1 VATRTLPIPALA
13 PVEPSVGDGA
23 VIRAEHLTKRFGE
36 VLAVDDLSFALECG
50 TVTGFLGPN
59 GAGKTTTLRMLLH
72 LVEPTSGRALVF
84 GRRYQDLER
93 PAARVGAV
101 LEAADFH
108 PGRSGRDHL
117 FALALALGRDS
128 DGGHWFL
135 ERERA
140 AARRVDAVLDLVE
153 LASAGRRRVGSYS
166 LGMRQRLGLAA
177 ALLGDPE
184 LLILDEPANGLD
196 PEGVRWLRDFL
207 RSFAADGKTVLV
219 SSHVLAEVAQTVD
232 DVIIINKGRLVTIS
246 PLADLT
252 ARRSGAVRVRAPGVH
267 RLKAKLEAEGF
278 RATLR
283 DGGELLVEGAPAAH
297 VGEIAERAGVPLH
310 ELVSESSSLE
320 DIFLELTT
328 GDPS

>member
-1 VATRTLPIPALA
+1 M
-13 PVEPSVGDGA
+13 
-23 VIRAEHLTKRFGE
+23 
-36 VLAVDDLSFALECG
+36 AVDKLSFSLDPG

-72 LVEPTSGRALVF
+72 LVQPTAGQALVF

-93 PAARVGAV
+93 PAAQVGAV

-117 FALALALGRDS
+117 FSLALALGRETR
-128 DGGHWFL
+128 GGHWFL

-140 AARRVDAVLDLVE
+140 AAQRVDAVLDLVE
-153 LASAGRRRVGSYS
+153 LTTAGHRRVGSYS

-177 ALLGDPE
+177 ALLGDPS

-196 PEGVRWLRDFL
+196 PEGVRWLRDFV
-207 RSFAADGKTVLV
+207 RSFAADGKTVFV

-246 PLADLT
+246 PLAELT
-252 ARRSGAVRVRAPGVH
+252 ARRTGAVRVRTPGAH
-267 RLKAKLEAEGF
+267 RLHAKLEAEGL
-278 RATLR
+278 RSTLL
-283 DGGELLVEGAPAAH
+283 DGDELVVEGAPSAR
-297 VGEIAERAGVPLH
+297 VSEIAYQAGVPLH

-320 DIFLELTT
+320 DVFLELTK
-328 GDPS
+328 GEPS

>member
-1 VATRTLPIPALA
+1 MTPIA
-13 PVEPSVGDGA
+13 DRA
-23 VIRAEHLTKRFGE
+23 VVRAEHLSKRFGAL
-36 VLAVDDLSFALECG
+36 VAVDDLSFSLERG

-59 GAGKTTTLRMLLH
+59 GAGKTTTLRMLLQ
-72 LVEPTSGRALVF
+72 LVQPSSGRALVF
-84 GRRYQDLER
+84 GRRYQDLDR
-93 PAARVGAV
+93 PAAQVGAV

-117 FALALALGRDS
+117 VSLALALGRDTH
-128 DGGHWFL
+128 GGHWFL

-140 AARRVDAVLDLVE
+140 AARRVDKVLDLVE
-153 LASAGRRRVGSYS
+153 LTGAGRRRVGSYS

-207 RSFAADGKTVLV
+207 RSFAADGKTVFV

-252 ARRSGAVRVRAPGVH
+252 ARRTGAVRVRTPAAH
-267 RLKAKLEAEGF
+267 RLQTKLAAEGLQS
-278 RATLR
+278 TLL
-283 DGGELLVEGAPAAH
+283 DGDELVVEGASGAR
-297 VGEIAERAGVPLH
+297 VGEIACQAGVPLH
-310 ELVSESSSLE
+310 ELVTDSSSLE
-320 DIFLELTT
+320 DVFLELTREE
-328 GDPS
+328 PS